1 MRHWRSFGV
10 NFQHQKYGLI
20 VALLLLNVK
29 ESVLEN
35 LKIIVALRSARTALG
50 WSQQELAQKLAVAK
64 STIARIET
72 LETLPRAGFLMQA
85 MLLFREAGVHV
96 DLLNGDRVVIAI
108 EKEGLLEAKERLE
121 NELLRRSDRK
131 TAAAKLDAELKA
143 FVKLLDAMPN
153 DGKK

>member
-1 MRHWRSFGV
+1 M
-10 NFQHQKYGLI
+10 
-20 VALLLLNVK
+20 
-29 ESVLEN
+29 EN

-131 TAAAKLDAELKA
+131 MAAAKLDAELKA

>member
-1 MRHWRSFGV
+1 M
-10 NFQHQKYGLI
+10 
-20 VALLLLNVK
+20 
-29 ESVLEN
+29 EN

-72 LETLPRAGFLMQA
+72 LETLPRAGLLMQA
-85 MLLFREAGVHV
+85 MRLFREAGVHV

-108 EKEGLLEAKERLE
+108 EKEALQEAKERLE

-131 TAAAKLDAELKA
+131 MAAAKLDTELKA

>member
-1 MRHWRSFGV
+1 M
-10 NFQHQKYGLI
+10 
-20 VALLLLNVK
+20 
-29 ESVLEN
+29 EN